1 MKHLYLVLGF
11 VFSISMGLT
20 ADYSISEDQYNEI
33 KLKVSTL
40 DEDGLKERE
49 NELASEINELTLEE
63 ENTQSPSKRKEIQS
77 KLELLW
83 AELSE
88 VQKALSVL
96 LGIIVIDSFNDSA
109 HLLMRY
115 HQS

>member
-11 VFSISMGLT
+11 LFSISIGLS

-33 KLKVSTL
+33 KLKVSAL
-40 DEDGLKERE
+40 DEDGLKQRE
-49 NELASEINELTLEE
+49 VELTNETYALSLEE

-96 LGIIVIDSFNDSA
+96 LGIIVIDSFDDTCAWTPNRA
-109 HLLMRY
+109 
-115 HQS
+115 